1 MDESLKARRVV
12 VHVSIGGHDAT
23 DAIKP
28 DLLEFAFVDNA
39 KGKADEI
46 SLSLADPE
54 GKWSGAWKPK
64 KGMPVSANLT
74 AMDWTGP
81 GQHLTLPMGGFVVD
95 KVSLS
100 GPPDK
105 LTISAVS
112 AFKTTAMSEEVNT
125 KGWENVTLREIAGEI
140 AGKHGLELM
149 YDAPDHDYVR
159 VDQREESD
167 ITYLHR
173 LCKDRG
179 VNLKV
184 HDGKMILYGAKEW
197 DAKAPSM
204 IINRKEDQFSPSRY
218 SFDENAEGTFQ
229 SADVAYHDPE
239 AEETYTANVP
249 ADGEPPSGQMLKLNE
264 RVESAGAAIALG
276 TSALREHNENADT
289 ANITVMGC
297 PGLVA
302 GITVT
307 MSGFGAY
314 DGAYFVEKAEHKV
327 GGSGYTTSADLRR
340 TLGY

>member
-1 MDESLKARRVV
+1 MDEILKARRVV
-12 VHVSIGGHDAT
+12 VKVSIGGHDAT

-28 DLLEFAFVDNA
+28 DLLEFAYTDNA

-64 KGMPVSANLT
+64 KGTPVSASLT

-95 KVSLS
+95 KISLS

-105 LTISAVS
+105 LSISAVS
-112 AFKTTAMSEEVNT
+112 AFKTTAMSEEANT
-125 KGWENVTLREIAGEI
+125 KGWENVTLEEIAGEI
-140 AGKHGLELM
+140 AGKHGLSLV
-149 YDAPDHDYVR
+149 YDAPTHNYTR
-159 VDQREESD
+159 VDQREASD
-167 ITYLHR
+167 ITYLNR
-173 LCKDRG
+173 LCRDRG

-204 IINRKEDQFSPSRY
+204 TIRRTKEQFSPSRY
-218 SFDENAEGTFQ
+218 SFEENAEGTFQ
-229 SADVAYHDPE
+229 AADVAYHDPE
-239 AEETYTANVP
+239 AKETYTAAVP
-249 ADGEPPSGQMLKLNE
+249 AEGEPPSGQTLKLNE

-297 PGLVA
+297 PGLVS
-302 GITVT
+302 GITVDLV
-307 MSGFGAY
+307 GFGAY
-314 DGAYFVEKAEHKV
+314 DGTYFVEKAEHKV
-327 GGSGYTTSADLRR
+327 SSGYTTTADLRR
-340 TLGY
+340 ILGY